1 MTSDPTESN
10 SDHYRVV
17 FENDR
22 VRVLQY
28 TDEPGDSTTPHSHP
42 DSVMIAESDIHRRL
56 VMGDKE
62 REVQIPAGTVTWL
75 AAQEH
80 SGHNI
85 GSTPTRAYF
94 IELKEP
100 RPGGAVDEEVALGP
114 QL

>member
-1 MTSDPTESN
+1 MSDPAVN
-10 SDHYRVV
+10 NPDFYHVV
-17 FENDR
+17 FENER
-22 VRVLQY
+22 VRVLEY
-28 TDEPGDSTTPHSHP
+28 ADEPGDGTTPHSHP
-42 DSVMIAESDIHRRL
+42 DSVMIAVSDIHRRL
-56 VMGDKE
+56 VLGDQE

-100 RPGGAVDEEVALGP
+100 RPDGASTGEVALGP